1 MVWICSF
8 IFDVFGQFRFESQNE
23 ERTERLFFNRCKNK
37 SIVPKETSDNQ
48 QGFARR
54 FSDVERLLK
63 MTEIIFPPLQDR
75 NYIRLGRPLYLE
87 IAKNNNTFLTL
98 WIVQVARDD
107 CFHELYLH
115 RISFFFIK
123 TRISFMVVS
132 CRRFWWPLIKISL
145 HSENILRYIEFLNN
159 REFRWYSYRC
169 FRYETSLFLNV
180 LPYFLR
186 I

>member
-115 RISFFFIK
+115 RISFFFYKNAYLVHGRQLSAFLMAIDK
-123 TRISFMVVS
+123 NIASQWKYSTLYRIF
-132 CRRFWWPLIKISL
+132 K
-145 HSENILRYIEFLNN
+145 
-159 REFRWYSYRC
+159 
-169 FRYETSLFLNV
+169 
-180 LPYFLR
+180 
-186 I
+186 